1 MKKLSSGLIPPIIT
15 GIMVGTSYIPFPPWA
30 LFFCFIPLMCYWHRQ
45 NDLKK
50 IFISGWIAQFI
61 FTLIGFNWV
70 IYTIHEFGRM
80 PWSLSLIGLLA
91 FCSFANLNIPLAGVV
106 WHFLFKN
113 TKNLAVRVT
122 SLVVILAISERI
134 FPMIFDWH
142 IGYTWL
148 WAKFPAYHLADIF
161 GFFGFSTI
169 TLAFQGF
176 FLFTW
181 LKYKNFWGIKRS
193 KISGLLYSLGIFAA
207 LNFVGF
213 FHQPEIQNDKSLK
226 VSVIQA
232 NIGNLEKQMA
242 EVGLGFRQSIIDRYL
257 ALTEKEKEHQPDFF
271 MWPETAF
278 PDFLTPQSFFS
289 GFYGAQVRNFLMKNN
304 ATLITGTYGLTPN
317 GQMTNSIVALNQE
330 GFITEAYHKTYL
342 LAFGEFIPGATYFP
356 ILKKWLPMV
365 ADFQR
370 GPGPSVIHIKDS
382 ALGVQ
387 ICYEGLF
394 DHFTRDLSNKG
405 AQVILNVTNDSWYGT
420 WQEPYQH
427 MTMTL
432 ARAIEVRRPLIRATN
447 TGISTVQ
454 LADGKTLKKSPL
466 ASSWSHTYD
475 IPYKSTPERTIFA
488 GFGYWVFPIFLVA
501 LFVWTLFQRK
511 RH

>member
-30 LFFCFIPLMCYWHRQ
+30 LFFCFIPLMWYWSHQ

-61 FTLIGFNWV
+61 LTLIGFNWV

-91 FCSFANLNIPLAGVV
+91 FCSFANLNIPLAGVI
-106 WHFLFKN
+106 WHLLFKK

-122 SLVVILAISERI
+122 SLVVILAISERL

-148 WAKFPAYHLADIF
+148 WAKFPAYHLADII
-161 GFFGFSTI
+161 GFFGLSTI
-169 TLAFQGF
+169 TILFQGL
-176 FLFTW
+176 FLYTW
-181 LKYKNFWGIKRS
+181 LKYEKLWGLKHS
-193 KISGLLYSLGIFAA
+193 KISGLIYSVSLFAA
-207 LNFVGF
+207 LNILGLI
-213 FHQPEIQNDKSLK
+213 HQPNISNDKSLK

-257 ALTEKEKEHQPDFF
+257 ALTKKEESNQPDFF
-271 MWPETAF
+271 LWPETAF

-289 GFYGAQVRNFLMKNN
+289 GFYGAQVRSYLAQNDK
-304 ATLITGTYGLTPN
+304 TLITGTYGLTPN
-317 GQMTNSIVALNQE
+317 GQMTNSIVALNKD
-330 GFITEAYHKTYL
+330 GFITEAYHKTHL
-342 LAFGEFIPGATYFP
+342 LAFGEFIPGANFFP

-370 GPGPSVIHIKDS
+370 GPGPSVIEIKNS
-382 ALGVQ
+382 ILGVQ

-394 DHFTRDLSNKG
+394 DHFTRSLSNKG
-405 AQVILNVTNDSWYGT
+405 AQIIINVTNDSWYGT

-432 ARAIEVRRPLIRATN
+432 ARAIEVRRPLVRATN

-454 LADGKTLKKSPL
+454 LADGKTLEKSPL
-466 ASSWSHTYD
+466 AKSWSHTYEV
-475 IPYKSTPERTIFA
+475 PYRSNPQRTLFA

-501 LFVWTLFQRK
+501 LFIWTLLMRRK
-511 RH
+511 P